1 MFSHLYFM
9 SIFMCYNEDV
19 LLIVDGNWTSDDNI
33 VNGTIHKLVI
43 EPPSDI
49 IQSDGIISKLEG

>member
-1 MFSHLYFM
+1 M

-33 VNGTIHKLVI
+33 VNGTIHKLVK
-43 EPPSDI
+43 EPPND
-49 IQSDGIISKLEG
+49 IQSEGKISKLEG

>member
-1 MFSHLYFM
+1 M

>member
-1 MFSHLYFM
+1 MFSHLCFM